1 MIKKTRQGA
10 MSRHFFLTLSIIAL
24 QACSTTQTT
33 YGADGR
39 STHIIT
45 CSASDGVDMISC
57 FVEAGD
63 ICKERGYDVV
73 NQELDVATN
82 TVVGGS
88 EGYIGSMNAKSVHVL
103 MVACN

>member
-1 MIKKTRQGA
+1 MLRNLFVA
-10 MSRHFFLTLSIIAL
+10 LSIIAL
-24 QACSTTQTT
+24 QACATTQTT

-39 STHIIT
+39 TTHIIT
-45 CSASDGVDMISC
+45 CSASGGVDMISC

-73 NQELDVATN
+73 NQELDVATD

-88 EGYIGSMNAKSVHVL
+88 EGYVGSMNAQSVHVL

>member
-1 MIKKTRQGA
+1 MLRICLLA
-10 MSRHFFLTLSIIAL
+10 LLISLLS
-24 QACSTTQTT
+24 ACSSNQRT
-33 YGADGR
+33 YDADGR
-39 STHIIT
+39 LTHIIT
-45 CSASDGVDMISC
+45 CSSGVGVDMVSC

-82 TVVGGS
+82 TVIGGS
-88 EGYIGSMNAKSVHVL
+88 DGYVGSMTADSVHVL

>member
-1 MIKKTRQGA
+1 MT
-10 MSRHFFLTLSIIAL
+10 RHFFGAVLIIAL

-39 STHIIT
+39 RTHIIT
-45 CSASDGVDMISC
+45 CSASGGVDMVSC

-63 ICKERGYDVV
+63 ICKDRGYDVV

-88 EGYIGSMNAKSVHVL
+88 EGYVGSMNAESVHVL